1 MSAGGVRVL
10 IAYFEVLLLGAW
22 VGAMLFFSFAVAPGA
37 FSALPSRHLAGLV
50 VTNSI
55 SKLELLGLI
64 AGPLLML
71 LCAAGS
77 KHCAWS
83 RLALLLV
90 MTASAA
96 LSRFV
101 VTPRMARLR
110 ASMGG
115 IIDDIPASDPLRI
128 EFNRLHDYSVALMSI
143 AILSGLAALYLAVH
157 SWIKR

>member
-1 MSAGGVRVL
+1 MSASRIL
-10 IAYFEVLLLGAW
+10 LAYVEIFLLGAW
-22 VGAMLFFSFAVAPGA
+22 IGAMLFFSFAVAPSA

-50 VTNSI
+50 VTS
-55 SKLELLGLI
+55 SMTKLELLGLI
-64 AGPLLML
+64 IGPLLIL

-77 KHCAWS
+77 RDYARARS
-83 RLALLLV
+83 VLLLI

-96 LSRFV
+96 LSRFA
-101 VTPRMARLR
+101 VTPRMVKVR

-115 IIDDIPASDPLRI
+115 MIDNLPPSDPLRI